1 MTGRPATG
9 VPGREPPW
17 GTSTEVGSLRG
28 ASLVA
33 RGKRSRGGTCKLSPE
48 GQGGAPGRKMGS
60 PHKPGSGSKSSRDQA
75 VRTLWS
81 LALVVAGREERRE
94 GTGWAWCQ
102 GLGSS
107 SSCFQSTCALR
118 SRIHSSIHSLVPCV
132 HQPSTHSFIC
142 AFIPL
147 FIHLFLRFFIH
158 LITCCVFICLFTQF
172 RALLFVQPFT
182 QPFLRHDPLIPSLL
196 GPTSPELQR
205 VPGCAE
211 VVGCR
216 ADTATRLPLGN
227 VTLGRRTQKSQGAAE
242 PRFPLSFQ
250 MDRPRDRTSPPAHFV
265 TNPEGPSVALGG
277 GSLVRG
283 GH

>member
-172 RALLFVQPFT
+172 RAL
-182 QPFLRHDPLIPSLL
+182 FLSSHSLNPSSVMIRSSLL
-196 GPTSPELQR
+196 SSAPHLLSSSVCQAVPRSWVAEL
-205 VPGCAE
+205 
-211 VVGCR
+211 
-216 ADTATRLPLGN
+216 TLPLD
-227 VTLGRRTQKSQGAAE
+227 SHWA
-242 PRFPLSFQ
+242 
-250 MDRPRDRTSPPAHFV
+250 M
-265 TNPEGPSVALGG
+265 
-277 GSLVRG
+277 
-283 GH
+283 

>member
-1 MTGRPATG
+1 MGVVPRPG
-9 VPGREPPW
+9 
-17 GTSTEVGSLRG
+17 LLL
-28 ASLVA
+28 LV
-33 RGKRSRGGTCKLSPE
+33 LSV
-48 GQGGAPGRKMGS
+48 
-60 PHKPGSGSKSSRDQA
+60 HVCSSF
-75 VRTLWS
+75 THP
-81 LALVVAGREERRE
+81 
-94 GTGWAWCQ
+94 
-102 GLGSS
+102 
-107 SSCFQSTCALR
+107 F
-118 SRIHSSIHSLVPCV
+118 IHSFPRSLC
-132 HQPSTHSFIC
+132 PSTIY
-142 AFIPL
+142 P
-147 FIHLFLRFFIH
+147 FIHLCIHPLVHSFVPSFLHSFNH
-158 LITCCVFICLFTQF
+158 LLCLHLFVHAISCSF
-172 RALLFVQPFT
+172 FVQPFT